1 LAGTRTGQEQIID
14 PVGRFFT
21 ELAEAGYVETF
32 ARESATLRFDVL
44 HGNSVDHWH
53 VTVNDGEVAV
63 RRQEDQADA
72 VVRIGQ
78 SDIEQIVTGR
88 LNAQAAILRGLLT
101 CEGDLAAVM
110 MFQRCLPGPPGSTG
124 RVAPIS
130 GDTVMRQRRP
140 T

>member
-1 LAGTRTGQEQIID
+1 MAGTRTGQEQIID

-21 ELAEAGYVETF
+21 ELAEAGCVETF
-32 ARESATLRFDVL
+32 ARECATLRFDVL
-44 HGNSVDHWH
+44 HGNTVDHWH
-53 VTVNDGEVAV
+53 VTVNDGEMSVS
-63 RRQEDQADA
+63 RQEDHADA

-78 SDIEQIVTGR
+78 PDIEQIVTGR

-140 T
+140 A